1 MVKDKNL
8 WQAMEEFFLENN
20 LDLSYVEYYKAW
32 PVISGIRL
40 SSSTKLTSLRDLD
53 KKKIYITPSSTSVKA
68 LIKLEESNIIKRW
81 NNMFPHK
88 KIEKIV
94 VLPPRV

>member
-8 WQAMEEFFLENN
+8 WEAMEEFFIENK

-32 PVISGIRL
+32 PVISGVRL

-53 KKKIYITPSSTSVKA
+53 KKKIYITPSSTSVKT
-68 LIKLEESNIIKRW
+68 LIKIDEINIIKRW
-81 NNMFPHK
+81 NSMFPDK